1 MSRLRGAEAR
11 ARIQRAFRRL
21 ISCGQ
26 GGSGNFNGFKNAG
39 LDQPLF
45 GFFDPIYRADEY
57 ASEDMAFCER
67 WRELCGGEV
76 WALVSRKIGHIG
88 EMVFDTPYIEKLKG
102 GQL

>member
-1 MSRLRGAEAR
+1 MRPANT
-11 ARIQRAFRRL
+11 RRP
-21 ISCGQ
+21 
-26 GGSGNFNGFKNAG
+26 GSS
-39 LDQPLF
+39 
-45 GFFDPIYRADEY
+45 ADEY